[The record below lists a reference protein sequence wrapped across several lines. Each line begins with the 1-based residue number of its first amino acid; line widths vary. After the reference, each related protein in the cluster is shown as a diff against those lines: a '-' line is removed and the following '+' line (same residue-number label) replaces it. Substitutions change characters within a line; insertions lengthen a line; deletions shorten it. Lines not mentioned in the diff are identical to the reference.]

1 MARKEVEPKTAL
13 GKRLRAVRA
22 AFDID
27 DRDVF
32 ANRLAISKSGLAHYE
47 RGERVPDAE
56 LLSAYHREF
65 GVNISWLVTGHGDMF
80 EGGQSAST
88 DYSSHQLLV
97 DLINPLGRLINK
109 VYRDHEVRINDDQR
123 FAELTRWHN
132 NLTRRA
138 GPSFNW
144 DDLMAQL
151 PWVEQSLGEEL
162 LSRRTSPEISKRSI
176 S

>member
-1 MARKEVEPKTAL
+1 M
-13 GKRLRAVRA
+13 RA

-32 ANRLAISKSGLAHYE
+32 ASRLVISKSGLAHYE

-65 GVNISWLVTGHGDMF
+65 GVNISWLVTGQGEMF
-80 EGGQSAST
+80 EGGQSTSR
-88 DYSSHQLLV
+88 DYDSRQLLV

-109 VYRDHEVRINDDQR
+109 VYRDHEVRITDDQR

-132 NLTRRA
+132 NLTSRA
-138 GPSFNW
+138 GASFQWN
-144 DDLMAQL
+144 DLMSLL
-151 PWVEQSLGEEL
+151 PWVEQTLGEEL
-162 LSRRTSPEISKRSI
+162 RSKRAGAETNQRSA

>member
-1 MARKEVEPKTAL
+1 M
-13 GKRLRAVRA
+13 RA

-32 ANRLAISKSGLAHYE
+32 ASRLVISKSGLAHYE

-65 GVNISWLVTGHGDMF
+65 GVNISWLVTGQGDMF
-80 EGGQSAST
+80 EGGQST
-88 DYSSHQLLV
+88 GRDCGSHQLLV

-109 VYRDHEVRINDDQR
+109 VYRDHEVRITDDQR
-123 FAELTRWHN
+123 FSELTRWHN
-132 NLTRRA
+132 NLTSRA
-138 GPSFNW
+138 GASFEWN
-144 DDLMAQL
+144 DLMSLL
-151 PWVEQSLGEEL
+151 PWVEQTLGEEL
-162 LSRRTSPEISKRSI
+162 RSKRAGAETNKRSA

>member
-1 MARKEVEPKTAL
+1 M
-13 GKRLRAVRA
+13 RA

-32 ANRLAISKSGLAHYE
+32 ASRLVISKSGLAHYE

-65 GVNISWLVTGHGDMF
+65 GVNISWLVTGQGDMF
-80 EGGQSAST
+80 EGGQSTSR
-88 DYSSHQLLV
+88 DYDSRQLLV

-109 VYRDHEVRINDDQR
+109 VYRDHEVRITDDQR

-132 NLTRRA
+132 NLTSRA
-138 GPSFNW
+138 GASFQWN
-144 DDLMAQL
+144 DLMSLL
-151 PWVEQSLGEEL
+151 PWVEQTLGEEL
-162 LSRRTSPEISKRSI
+162 RSKRAGAETNQRSA

>member
-1 MARKEVEPKTAL
+1 M
-13 GKRLRAVRA
+13 RA

-32 ANRLAISKSGLAHYE
+32 ASRLVISKSGLAHYE

-65 GVNISWLVTGHGDMF
+65 GVNISWLVTGQGDMF
-80 EGGQSAST
+80 EGGQSTSRDCA
-88 DYSSHQLLV
+88 SHQLLI

-109 VYRDHEVRINDDQR
+109 VYRDHEVRITDDQR
-123 FAELTRWHN
+123 FSELTRWHN
-132 NLTRRA
+132 NLTSRA
-138 GPSFNW
+138 GASFGWN
-144 DDLMAQL
+144 DLMSLL
-151 PWVEQSLGEEL
+151 PWVEQTLGEEL
-162 LSRRTSPEISKRSI
+162 RSKRAGAETNQRSA

>member
-1 MARKEVEPKTAL
+1 MARKEVEPKTDL
-13 GKRLRAVRA
+13 GRRLRAVRA

-32 ANRLAISKSGLAHYE
+32 ASRLVISKSGLAHYE

-65 GVNISWLVTGHGDMF
+65 GVNISWLVTGQGDMF
-80 EGGQSAST
+80 EGGQSSST
-88 DYSSHQLLV
+88 DHGSHQLLV

-109 VYRDHEVRINDDQR
+109 VYRDHDVRITDDQR
-123 FAELTRWHN
+123 YAELTRWHN
-132 NLTRRA
+132 NVTSRA
-138 GPSFNW
+138 GPSLAWN
-144 DDLMAQL
+144 DLMAQL

-162 LSRRTSPEISKRSI
+162 RSKRASAE
-176 S
+176 SNKRSAS

>member
-1 MARKEVEPKTAL
+1 MARKEVEPKTDL
-13 GKRLRAVRA
+13 GRRLRAVRA

-32 ANRLAISKSGLAHYE
+32 ASRLVISKSGLAHYE

-65 GVNISWLVTGHGDMF
+65 GVNISWLVTGQGDMF
-80 EGGQSAST
+80 EGGQSTST
-88 DYSSHQLLV
+88 DHGSHQLLV

-109 VYRDHEVRINDDQR
+109 VYRDHDVRITDDQR

-132 NLTRRA
+132 NLTSRA
-138 GPSFNW
+138 GPSFAWN
-144 DDLMAQL
+144 DLMSQL

-162 LSRRTSPEISKRSI
+162 RSKRASAE
-176 S
+176 SNKRSAS